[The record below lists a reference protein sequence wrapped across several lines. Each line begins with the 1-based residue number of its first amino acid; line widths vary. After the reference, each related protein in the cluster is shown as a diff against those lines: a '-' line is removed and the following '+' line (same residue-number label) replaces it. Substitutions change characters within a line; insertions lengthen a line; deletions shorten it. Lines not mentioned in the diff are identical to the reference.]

1 MPLRWETW
9 ALFLVT
15 ETTLCLT
22 PGPAVLVLSQ
32 GLCRGSL
39 ASIFTALLPQ
49 FIDPTGNVP
58 AQVMVLGVSSVVVE
72 FSVLAA
78 YGTLAGRA
86 TALASRPR
94 FATLTNRIAGSL
106 GVGAAAIRRR

>member
-1 MPLRWETW
+1 VNGFVLQAANPK
-9 ALFLVT
+9 ALLF
-15 ETTLCLT
+15 
-22 PGPAVLVLSQ
+22 
-32 GLCRGSL
+32 
-39 ASIFTALLPQ
+39 FTALLPQ

-58 AQVMVLGVSSVVVE
+58 AQVMVLGVTSVVVE

-94 FATLTNRIAGSL
+94 FATLTNRVAGSL
-106 GVGAAAIRRR
+106 VTAGVGTAAIRQR